1 MGALDAYAVPDIFIG
16 MNQKTIQK
24 ILHAAVQAPSGDNVQ
39 PWDFSVSSDFKQ
51 IELYNLPDKDT
62 SCFNH
67 EQTSSLLA
75 HGAVLENMIIASKKL
90 GYETRYQLFPDTQKN
105 HIATIKLSPAA
116 DSLQQNNLYPFIF
129 QRKTHRFPYKKEAI
143 PQSIIQT
150 LQNCLTEKN
159 GVSIHIT
166 KEAEIKRLLAKQFK
180 INDAIIFERKE
191 IHHFLF
197 NQVRWNNRQIEQ
209 TQDGMPVDV
218 LGLNPFEQLMFPV
231 LQFWTYVRLANYL
244 GLSKTIA
251 FKSQRNYQQAPVLGI
266 LTLQQT
272 DKKAL
277 VEGGRAMQR
286 LWLEATRQGLA
297 LQPVIGLPMLA
308 WQLKAGRL
316 QEFSAR
322 HRQWIQTAAEEIPAI
337 FGLKDNQT
345 LLMGFRMGF
354 AKQISSS
361 DRTIRRTVT
370 LKNSL
375 S

>member
-1 MGALDAYAVPDIFIG
+1 
-16 MNQKTIQK
+16 MNQETIQK
-24 ILHAAVQAPSGDNVQ
+24 ILHAAAQAPSGDNVQ
-39 PWDFSVSSDFKQ
+39 PWDFSVSNDFTQ
-51 IELYNLPDKDT
+51 IELYNLPDKDS

-75 HGAVLENMIIASKKL
+75 HGAVLENMVIAAKKL
-90 GYETRYQLFPDTQKN
+90 GCAARYQLFPTLQEN
-105 HIATIKLSPAA
+105 HIASIKLSPAA
-116 DSLQQNNLYPFIF
+116 NNVQQNDLYPFIF
-129 QRKTHRFPYKKEAI
+129 QRKTHRFPYKNEAI
-143 PQSIIQT
+143 PQVIIQK
-150 LQNCLTEKN
+150 LQNSLTEKN

-166 KEAEIKRLLAKQFK
+166 EEPEIKHLLAKQFK
-180 INDAIIFERKE
+180 INDTIIFERKE

-197 NQVRWNNRQIEQ
+197 DKVRWNNQQIEH
-209 TQDGMPVDV
+209 TQDGMPVGV
-218 LGLNPFEQLMFPV
+218 LGLNSFERLMFPAM
-231 LQFWTYVRLANYL
+231 QFWTYVRLANYV

-251 FKSQRNYQQAPVLGI
+251 FKSQKNYLQAPVLGI

-308 WQLKAGRL
+308 WQLKSGRL

-322 HRQWIQTAAEEIPAI
+322 HRQWIQTAAEEITAI
-337 FGLKDNQT
+337 FGLKENQT

-354 AKQISSS
+354 AKKQSPTE
-361 DRTIRRTVT
+361 RTTRRTVT
-370 LKNSL
+370 SKNSFT
-375 S
+375 

>member
-1 MGALDAYAVPDIFIG
+1 MVSLDIFIG
-16 MNQKTIQK
+16 MNQETIQK

-39 PWDFSVSSDFKQ
+39 PWGFSVSSDFKQ
-51 IELYNLPDKDT
+51 IELYNLPEKDI

-90 GYETRYQLFPDTQKN
+90 GYETRYQLFPDTQEN
-105 HIATIKLSPAA
+105 HIASIKLSPAA

-150 LQNCLTEKN
+150 LKNCLTEKN

-166 KEAEIKRLLAKQFK
+166 EEPEIKRLLAKQFK

-218 LGLNPFEQLMFPV
+218 LGLNSFERLMFPV
-231 LQFWTYVRLANYL
+231 MQFWTYVRLANYL
-244 GLSKTIA
+244 GLSKAIA

-316 QEFSAR
+316 QDFSAR

-337 FGLKDNQT
+337 FGLKANQT

-370 LKNSL
+370 LKINIR
-375 S
+375 